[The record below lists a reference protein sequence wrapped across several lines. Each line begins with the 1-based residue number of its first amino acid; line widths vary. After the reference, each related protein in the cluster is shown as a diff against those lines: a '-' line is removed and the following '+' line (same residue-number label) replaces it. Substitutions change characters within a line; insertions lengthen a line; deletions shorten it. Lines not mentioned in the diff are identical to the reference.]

1 MFQHKT
7 RPGLGIL
14 ALLLFVVAFVGGCKT
29 KASNA
34 PLSPSAVDAAIA
46 RLERQVERN
55 PEDNDAWRELAHLRW
70 LYKGQADQAEPILE
84 RLSSQGDPIAAAS
97 RLVIAHGQLDFETVK
112 VQAKVVVKAAA
123 DDRPFEQRA
132 LAIALAES
140 AVRFLED
147 VHGTSPTDDDDF
159 VAFYETLALERLPIE
174 VTQPLLSL
182 RASIERKR
190 GGDYH
195 QYYLQQGCL
204 QDFAVG
210 ELEGH
215 LGPGELARLERNP
228 TPFVLDNAAK
238 SSSLACVVRVWNPHP
253 RPGVRRLT
261 TSLDVKQ
268 GPLVLDIAA
277 GELFRAYVDGQP
289 VVASDRTDRY
299 PAKRSRMRVPV
310 EPGKHT
316 LEIRV
321 AIPRDRAW
329 VLARATDGTGK
340 AVVATPE
347 PPGEPVKRDAKAEQP
362 NAQAKVQLLPWPS
375 SSLGLAGGS
384 YAPLRLYLALDDALA
399 DVDSDRSETLAGE
412 MRELEGEG
420 EGGPGFSEAYL
431 LLADFEN
438 ADPSRG
444 RSASGAR
451 EEEALRR
458 AIAVDPRSD
467 RARLR
472 LFQRALERGES
483 QEVINEVEELPPD
496 RLAGL
501 YGQLFRFDAYSAA
514 GSELLAEQALTAASK
529 LHPDHCEVLIA
540 KRNLA
545 RSRSRTKEEDELIER
560 LARCPG
566 TLSLRARNARLRGK
580 TELAKGLYEEKLG
593 RSPDDL
599 DTMESLAALAITE
612 GDYDKARAMYEA
624 VLEYAPYR
632 SGTHIALADLLAQT
646 GKAEDARARV
656 RASLELVPQN
666 MRLREIGEK
675 VGVAD
680 PLMAER
686 ADGDAAREAYQAG
699 ELDYP
704 GAPEVLV
711 LDRDVAEIYPGGGQ
725 RHLIHQIVE
734 LRSKEALDR
743 YGEFVPPPGASLLT
757 LQTIK
762 PDGTVLEP
770 ELVPGKDGASL
781 RNLEIGDFVE
791 MEYMLEN
798 DPNGMLPGYVDLTTF
813 RFQDLQTPYHYSEL
827 VVLHPQGMEVRVEN
841 RNEAPKA
848 QRTVEGDRVRLRFL
862 AERMKQRS
870 PEPQARSMLDELP
883 IVRVF
888 TNLEVEDWIGMI
900 SASLAPG
907 QRTNPQLRDR
917 ATELTQGLGSDREKI
932 VAIHGW
938 VMENIEEGGDL
949 STPATVTLARKQG
962 NRLMLIRALLQTA
975 EVPTELWIA
984 RDRFGPHIYENG
996 HPMVEAYEAPMLAS
1010 FPDGAKEPLMILT
1023 TSEHMPL
1030 GYLVPSFSGAEAY
1043 RLALADGDPAPGKVV
1058 LPKNPS
1064 RFADRRKY
1072 DLDVKLDG
1080 SGNGTVKGSI
1090 ALQGAEAFQWR
1101 SALEQVDA
1109 DRIEEV
1115 FQQAELSVLLRGSSL
1130 DVESLEIENAE
1141 DTQQDL
1147 VLRFTA
1153 LARNVGAAQGGQLTF
1168 GVAVVPM
1175 NLGLGY
1181 ASLPERWSGMTVPYA
1196 PVQEA
1201 TVRITVEGA
1210 SIKAPEPADIMTA
1223 FGSYSRAVEGDGK
1236 SLTLKTRGELNLG
1249 EVLADDYDDFTRYVQ
1264 AVAAAEQALVQAK

>member
-1 MFQHKT
+1 MFQTPT
-7 RPGLGIL
+7 RTPGLRML
-14 ALLLFVVAFVGGCKT
+14 ALLLFLVAFVGACKP

-46 RLERQVERN
+46 RLEREVERD
-55 PEDNDAWRELAHLRW
+55 PDDGDAWRELAHLRW
-70 LYKGQADQAEPILE
+70 LYKGQSDKASPILD
-84 RLSSQGDPIAAAS
+84 RLAGEGDPIAALS
-97 RLVIAHGQLDFETVK
+97 RLVIAHGQLDFDVVK
-112 VQAKVVVKAAA
+112 TQAMVVVRAAA
-123 DDRPFEQRA
+123 DDRPFEERA

-147 VHGTSPTDDDDF
+147 VHGTDPGDDDRF
-159 VAFYETLALERLPIE
+159 LTFFETVDLTRLPIE

-195 QYYLQQGCL
+195 RFYTEQGCV
-204 QDFAVG
+204 QDFAIG

-228 TPFVLDNAAK
+228 TPFVPDDEAK

-253 RPGVRRLT
+253 RPGVRRLSAT
-261 TSLDVKQ
+261 LDVKQ
-268 GPLVLDIAA
+268 GPLVIDVAA
-277 GELFRAYVDGQP
+277 GEVFRAYLDGKP
-289 VVASDRTDRY
+289 VVSSDRTDRY

-310 EPGKHT
+310 EPGPHS

-329 VLARATDGTGK
+329 VLARVTDGSGRP
-340 AVVATPE
+340 VAASPE
-347 PPGEPVKRDAKAEQP
+347 PPTTSVQSADAAP
-362 NAQAKVQLLPWPS
+362 AAKVQVLPWPE
-375 SSLGLAGGS
+375 SSLGLGGGS

-399 DVDSDRSETLAGE
+399 DVDSDRSESLAETLRA
-412 MRELEGEG
+412 LEGEG
-420 EGGPGFSEAYL
+420 EPGPAFSEAYL

-444 RSASGAR
+444 RSASGTR

-458 AIAVDPRSD
+458 ALALDPGSD
-467 RARLR
+467 RSRLR
-472 LFQRALERGES
+472 LLQRSLERGES
-483 QEVINEVEELPPD
+483 QDVITELEELPD
-496 RLAGL
+496 DQLGGL
-501 YGQLFRFDAYSAA
+501 YGHLLRFDAYSAA
-514 GSELLAEQALTAASK
+514 GSELLAEQALTSAASV
-529 LHPDHCEVLIA
+529 HPDHCEVLVA

-545 RSRSRTKEEDELIER
+545 RNRSRTTQEDELIQR
-560 LARCPG
+560 LAACPG
-566 TLSLRARNARLRGK
+566 TLALRARNARLRGK
-580 TELAKGLYEEKLG
+580 DEVARALYEEKLG

-612 GDYDKARAMYEA
+612 GDYDKARGLYET

-632 SGTHIALADLLAQT
+632 TGTHIGLADLLAQT
-646 GKAEDARARV
+646 GKPDRARAQV
-656 RASLELVPQN
+656 QASLQLVPQN

-675 VGVAD
+675 VGLAD

-699 ELDYP
+699 EVDYP

-827 VVLHPQGMEVRVEN
+827 VVLHPEGMKVQVEN
-841 RNEAPKA
+841 RNDAPKA
-848 QRTVEGDRVRLRFL
+848 ERTVSNGRVRLRFL

-888 TNLEVEDWIGMI
+888 TALEVEDWIGMI
-900 SASLAPG
+900 ATSLAPS
-907 QRTNPQLRDR
+907 QRTNPQLRDK
-917 ATELTQGLGSDREKI
+917 ALELTEGLKSERDKI
-932 VAIHGW
+932 DAVHAW
-938 VMENIEEGGDL
+938 VMDNVEEGGDL
-949 STPATVTLARKQG
+949 GTPATVTMARKQG
-962 NRLMLIRALLQTA
+962 NRLMLIRAMLQTA
-975 EVPTELWIA
+975 GVATELWIA
-984 RDRFGPHIYENG
+984 RDRFGPRIYKDG

-1010 FPDGAKEPLMILT
+1010 FPDGAQQPLMIVT

-1043 RLALADGDPAPGKVV
+1043 RLTLADGDPAPGKVM

-1064 RFADRRKY
+1064 RFADRRRY
-1072 DLDVKLDG
+1072 DLDVALDATG
-1080 SGNGTVKGSI
+1080 AGTVKGTI

-1101 SALEQVDA
+1101 QALDQVDS

-1115 FQQAELSVLLRGSSL
+1115 FQQAELSVLLRGASL
-1130 DVESLEIENAE
+1130 DVDSLEIENG
-1141 DTQQDL
+1141 DDPQQDL
-1147 VLRFTA
+1147 ILRFTA
-1153 LARNVGAAQGGQLTF
+1153 LARNVGAVQGGRLTF
-1168 GVAVVPM
+1168 GAAVVPM
-1175 NLGLGY
+1175 NIGLGY
-1181 ASLPERWSGMTVPYA
+1181 ASLAERWSGMVVPYA

-1201 TVRITVEGA
+1201 TVRITVKGA
-1210 SIKAPEPADIMTA
+1210 DIKAPKPAQLDTA
-1223 FGSYSRAVEGDGK
+1223 FGSYTRTVKGDGK
-1236 SLTLKTRGELNLG
+1236 TLTLETRGELELG
-1249 EVLADDYDDFTRYVQ
+1249 EILADDYDDFTRYIQ
-1264 AVAAAEQALVQAK
+1264 AVAAAEQALVTAK